1 MDTTPPPPEV
11 RYDRENPWLR
21 YWRAQPGSAVFLI
34 VATIACGAAAPFT
47 GLFPESF
54 GLVRQILAG
63 AFIGFCFAMLP
74 IAHRIWD

>member
-1 MDTTPPPPEV
+1 METPPPPAS
-11 RYDRENPWLR
+11 RRENPWLR
-21 YWRAQPGSAVFLI
+21 YWHAQPGSAVLLI
-34 VATIACGAAAPFT
+34 VATIGCAVAAPFT

-54 GLVRQILAG
+54 GVVREVLAG